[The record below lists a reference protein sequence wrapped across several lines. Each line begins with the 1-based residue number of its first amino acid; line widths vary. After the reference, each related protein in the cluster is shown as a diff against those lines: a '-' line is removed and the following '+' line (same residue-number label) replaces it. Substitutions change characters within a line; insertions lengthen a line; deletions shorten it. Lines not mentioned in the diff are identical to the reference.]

1 LPDQLSIPPRVL
13 SNGLLATVEQG
24 SDAEIAQRVNILCRT
39 PPAWLDGRPDFGL
52 QDDLFR
58 SSGAD
63 LVEISRQIR
72 GLGPDI
78 EARIVEDASL
88 MDQGLDSLDLQVG
101 TVTR

>member
-1 LPDQLSIPPRVL
+1 MPEQLAIPPRL
-13 SNGLLATVEQG
+13 LANGLLATVEQG
-24 SDAEIAQRVNILCRT
+24 SDDEIKQRVNILCRT
-39 PPAWLDGRPDFGL
+39 PPAWLDGRRDFGL

-63 LVEISRQIR
+63 LVEIDRQIR

-88 MDQGLDSLDLQVG
+88 MDHGLDALDLQVG
-101 TVTR
+101 AAR